1 MRRFGG
7 PNSRWLTAVAVALL
21 LTGGCASSALRPGT
35 GDISFRITWSGTAD
49 LDLYAVSPLGERL
62 SFIRKEVDSGGVL
75 DIDCNARP
83 DPTIEGAEHIVWLC
97 PKPMENIFWP
107 RGDAPEG
114 TYKYWIVLADTE
126 GMKPDDEYRLEV
138 RLGKQVIRSH
148 SDRVAELHDHPVDA
162 EIDYQGP

>member
-1 MRRFGG
+1 MMKRL
-7 PNSRWLTAVAVALL
+7 SATLAVSLLAL
-21 LTGGCASSALRPGT
+21 GCASAGLNPGT
-35 GDISFRITWSGTAD
+35 GDISFRISWSGIAD

-62 SFIRKEVDSGGVL
+62 SFIRKESDSGGVL

-83 DPTIEGAEHIVWLC
+83 DPTIEGSEEIVWLC

-126 GMKPDDEYRLEV
+126 GLQADDEYRLEV

-148 SDRVAELHDHPVDA
+148 FGKVAELGEQPVNA
-162 EIDYQGP
+162 EIDYQRE